1 MFVVLKGDILSSPI
15 PKLLTQSSN
24 SVTKLTDRKI
34 RWIIKEK
41 MKKILSTNDIALL
54 QNVSRSRVR
63 QIWCHYKITRRVPIL
78 AKPGRPSRSITNE
91 EISAVI
97 GAYKEYPCSAV
108 VLETI
113 LEKRH
118 GIKIPHNR
126 IHKILK
132 NHRLASNDTN
142 KQRRRKWVKYE
153 RRHSM
158 SLWCSLMSL
167 YSKKTFFIVSFW
179 LRSRGI

>member
-1 MFVVLKGDILSSPI
+1 MQSLEDRLADI
-15 PKLLTQSSN
+15 
-24 SVTKLTDRKI
+24 
-34 RWIIKEK
+34 
-41 MKKILSTNDIALL
+41 M
-54 QNVSRSRVR
+54 
-63 QIWCHYKITRRVPIL
+63 
-78 AKPGRPSRSITNE
+78 NE

-97 GAYKEYPCSAV
+97 GTYKEYPCSAV

-113 LEKRH
+113 LDKRH

-142 KQRRRKWVKYE
+142 KQRKRKWVKYE

-158 SLWCSLMSL
+158 SLWHTDWDL
-167 YSKKTFFIVSFW
+167 IEDDH
-179 LRSRGI
+179 GGANG

>member
-1 MFVVLKGDILSSPI
+1 MLADLGLDRYGVNIGSPI

-24 SVTKLTDRKI
+24 SVTKLSDRKI
-34 RWIIKEK
+34 RWIIREK
-41 MKKILSTNDIALL
+41 MKGVLSTNDIALL

-63 QIWCHYKITRRVPIL
+63 QIWCQYRITKTIPIL

-97 GAYKEYPCSAV
+97 GTYKEYPCSAV
-108 VLETI
+108 VLESI
-113 LEKRH
+113 LDKRH

-132 NHRLASNDTN
+132 NHKLASNDTK
-142 KQRRRKWVKYE
+142 KQRKRKWVKYE
-153 RRHSM
+153 RRHK
-158 SLWCSLMSL
+158 
-167 YSKKTFFIVSFW
+167 YEFVAY
-179 LRSRGI
+179 

>member
-1 MFVVLKGDILSSPI
+1 MTF
-15 PKLLTQSSN
+15 N
-24 SVTKLTDRKI
+24 VTLD
-34 RWIIKEK
+34 
-41 MKKILSTNDIALL
+41 L
-54 QNVSRSRVR
+54 
-63 QIWCHYKITRRVPIL
+63 
-78 AKPGRPSRSITNE
+78 
-91 EISAVI
+91 
-97 GAYKEYPCSAV
+97 

-113 LEKRH
+113 LDKRH

-158 SLWCSLMSL
+158 SLWHTDWYLIEDDRWRRQMADSLS
-167 YSKKTFFIVSFW
+167 
-179 LRSRGI
+179 G